1 MALSSIIKKRC
12 PTCEKVAIERSSIDL
27 GTSKMIT
34 LECGHT
40 IFGSSLAANQS
51 LSVVS
56 ADGRILMPYQVKG
69 VEFTEK
75 ANARCLIADEQG
87 LGKAVQAAAL
97 LTLHLE
103 ELTPCVIVT
112 KTRVKVQM
120 MREMMRWTKS
130 KKVQAIF
137 TSKEVAIPGFDIIV
151 TTYDMLKNDHVFDMI
166 NIKTLI
172 LDECQQIKNHL
183 SARAKAVQH
192 MVKHH
197 NIEHIIGL
205 SGTPIKNNAG
215 EYFTIL
221 NLLDPI
227 KFPSWQRFVDVHC
240 DSYNDGWGTK
250 VGGLKNPDLFHEM
263 TKDII
268 IRRTKAEVLPD
279 LPAKSRNFE
288 YVELDP
294 KLNKAYAE
302 ALKDLDELM
311 YSDNSGFE
319 QNSVK
324 IAIMTRMREITGIGK
339 VDSCVEFATDFL
351 LSNTDR
357 KLVIF
362 VHHHSV
368 SALLQAKLDT
378 WLKDGNYAPCMLL
391 GSSSASDIQEK
402 FRIGPERILIAST
415 LAAGEGLNLQYCSDA
430 IMLERQW
437 NPANEEQAEDRF
449 HRYGQENKVDIT
461 YMIAGGTIDEFFT
474 ELIEQ
479 KRAIMLS
486 TLDNKSIAWD
496 QQSLMSELATA
507 LVSRGRERWKL

>member
-1 MALSSIIKKRC
+1 MALSSILKKRC
-12 PTCEKVAIERSSIDL
+12 PTCDKVAIEKSSIDL
-27 GTSKMIT
+27 GTAKMIT
-34 LECGHT
+34 LECGHVM
-40 IFGSSLAANQS
+40 FGSSLAAS
-51 LSVVS
+51 S
-56 ADGRILMPYQVKG
+56 AVITSTDGRSLMPYQLAG
-69 VEFTEK
+69 VTFAEK

-87 LGKAVQAAAL
+87 LGKTVQAGGL
-97 LTLHLE
+97 LKLHLE
-103 ELTPCVIVT
+103 ELTPCIIVT

-120 MREMMRWTKS
+120 MREMMRWTSS

-166 NIKTLI
+166 EPKTLI

-183 SARAKAVQH
+183 SERAKAVQRL
-192 MVKHH
+192 VKRFS
-197 NIEHIIGL
+197 IEHIIGL

-227 KFPSWQRFVDVHC
+227 RFPSWQKFVDFHC

-250 VGGLKNPDLFHEM
+250 VGGLKNPEHFHEI

-279 LPAKSRNFE
+279 LPEKSRVFE
-288 YVELDP
+288 YAELDP

-302 ALKDLDELM
+302 ALKDLEESM
-311 YSDNSGFE
+311 YDNGFE
-319 QNSVK
+319 AQSVK

-339 VDSCVEFATDFL
+339 VENCVEFVTDYL
-351 LSNTDR
+351 LSNDR

-368 SALLQAKLDT
+368 SALLENKLNAWLAEGGFAK
-378 WLKDGNYAPCMLL
+378 CMVF
-391 GSSSASDIQEK
+391 ASGHTGDIAEEFK
-402 FRIGPERILIAST
+402 NSPARILIAST
-415 LAAGEGLNLQYCSDA
+415 QAAGEGLNLQYCSDA

-449 HRYGQENKVDIT
+449 HRYGQENKVNIT
-461 YMIAGGTIDEFFT
+461 YMIAGGTIDEFLT
-474 ELIEQ
+474 ELIEV
-479 KRAIMLS
+479 KRGIMAS
-486 TLDNKSIAWD
+486 TLDKKEIQWD
-496 QQSLMSELATA
+496 VNSLMSELADA
-507 LVSRGRERWKL
+507 LVTRGKERWKL